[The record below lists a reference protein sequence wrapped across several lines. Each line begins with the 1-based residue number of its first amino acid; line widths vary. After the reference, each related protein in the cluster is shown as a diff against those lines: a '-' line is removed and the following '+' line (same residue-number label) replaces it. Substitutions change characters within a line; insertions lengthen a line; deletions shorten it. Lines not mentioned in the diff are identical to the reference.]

1 MGGAFKRGTC
11 KRGPFTPGGVVR
23 CAGPCLLLWLMLLAP
38 RFGFSTE
45 GIFQGKVVNPPADQL
60 VRPGWIFVQGRNHLL
75 RRVEVAQAIV
85 TFGQQ
90 VPSSQR
96 RKCGPECLEPG
107 QEIRVI
113 ANQGQDG
120 EWRARRVEILRLAAP
135 IMQGHRGRAPEASSK
150 VPAGTG
156 PSALDLTKLNTVLAG
171 AAG

>member
-1 MGGAFKRGTC
+1 MRGAF

-23 CAGPCLLLWLMLLAP
+23 GAGSYLLLWLMLIAP
-38 RFGFSTE
+38 LSGFSAE
-45 GIFQGKVVNPPADQL
+45 GIFQGKVVNPPADQP
-60 VRPGWIFVQGRNHLL
+60 VRRGWIFVQGGNRLL
-75 RRVEVAQAIV
+75 RRVEISKAII

-113 ANQGQDG
+113 ANQGSDG

-135 IMQGHRGRAPEASSK
+135 VMQGQRARSGCAQDRGSE
-150 VPAGTG
+150 VPLGTG
-156 PSALDLTKLNTVLAG
+156 PYAGDLTKLNTDLAG